1 MPRRLLKER
10 YWKGLI
16 GLEAVQSLKKLKP
29 GFGGGNRAQYIP
41 DALNVFRKL
50 GAHAISTIKRRLWV
64 DRTNT
69 FSSQRTLLLEVLSF
83 AWPCI

>member
-1 MPRRLLKER
+1 MPRRFLKGR
-10 YWKGLI
+10 YWKGLT
-16 GLEAVQSLKKLKP
+16 GSEAVQSLMKLKP
-29 GFGGGNRAQYIP
+29 GSGGGDRAQYIP

-50 GAHAISTIKRRLWV
+50 GAHAISTIKSRLWV

-69 FSSQRTLLLEVLSF
+69 FSSQRTLSLEVLSF